1 MSFNINPDVAKLL
14 DQHSNATN
22 SLLQDQS
29 IDSMERLPSGARTNS
44 ARGDAAGLNE
54 AQSMALRNLNDAISI
69 AQTAEGALD
78 EITNILQRMGDL
90 SQQSANAST
99 SKARRV
105 EIQEEI
111 TALKDEL
118 KHVAETTAFGG
129 RLLLDGSFGT
139 RSIHIGADN
148 VEEIQLTLNDMRPE
162 NAMMRVNVDSLDVT
176 SVAGSLESL
185 ASIDAAQTYVNSQ
198 RAELI
203 TFQNRCQHAIS
214 NLINIIDN
222 AGASSS
228 RIPDSDFTAEG
239 TGSSMSN
246 MLLQAESS
254 VRVEA
259 NQNPNEALNLLN

>member
-1 MSFNINPDVAKLL
+1 MFFNINPDLAKLL

-44 ARGDAAGLNE
+44 ARDDAAGLNE
-54 AQSMALRNLNDAISI
+54 AQSMAVRNLNDAISI

-78 EITNILQRMGDL
+78 EITNILQRMRDL

-99 SKARRV
+99 SEARRV

-162 NAMMRVNVDSLDVT
+162 NAMMRNSLDVT
-176 SVAGSLESL
+176 SVAGSHESL

-246 MLLQAESS
+246 MLSQAESS

-259 NQNPNEALNLLN
+259 NKNPNEALNLLN

>member
-44 ARGDAAGLNE
+44 ARDDAGLNE

-78 EITNILQRMGDL
+78 EITNILQRMRDL

-99 SKARRV
+99 SEARRV

-162 NAMMRVNVDSLDVT
+162 NAMMRVNSLDVT
-176 SVAGSLESL
+176 SVAGSHESL

-246 MLLQAESS
+246 MLSQAESS

>member
-1 MSFNINPDVAKLL
+1 MSQK
-14 DQHSNATN
+14 QRHS
-22 SLLQDQS
+22 
-29 IDSMERLPSGARTNS
+29 I
-44 ARGDAAGLNE
+44 
-54 AQSMALRNLNDAISI
+54 
-69 AQTAEGALD
+69 
-78 EITNILQRMGDL
+78 
-90 SQQSANAST
+90 
-99 SKARRV
+99 
-105 EIQEEI
+105 
-111 TALKDEL
+111 
-118 KHVAETTAFGG
+118 GG
-129 RLLLDGSFGT
+129 RRLLDGSFGT

-162 NAMMRVNVDSLDVT
+162 NAMMRVNSLDVT

-198 RAELI
+198 RAELV

-246 MLLQAESS
+246 MLSQAESS

>member
-44 ARGDAAGLNE
+44 AREDAARLNE
-54 AQSMALRNLNDAISI
+54 AQSMTLRNLNDAISI
-69 AQTAEGALD
+69 AQTAEGSLD
-78 EITNILQRMGDL
+78 EITNILQRMCDL

-99 SKARRV
+99 SEARRV

-162 NAMMRVNVDSLDVT
+162 NAMMRVNSLDVT

-198 RAELI
+198 RAELV

-214 NLINIIDN
+214 NLINIIGHWVLHVKY
-222 AGASSS
+222 AITSG
-228 RIPDSDFTAEG
+228 I
-239 TGSSMSN
+239 
-246 MLLQAESS
+246 
-254 VRVEA
+254 
-259 NQNPNEALNLLN
+259 